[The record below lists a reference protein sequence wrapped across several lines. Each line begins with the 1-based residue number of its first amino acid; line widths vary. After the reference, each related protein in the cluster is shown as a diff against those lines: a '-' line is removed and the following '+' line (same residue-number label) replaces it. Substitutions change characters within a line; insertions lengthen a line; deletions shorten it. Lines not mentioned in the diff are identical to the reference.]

1 MINKFFQL
9 NQIITNK
16 KDPWVKPADFSFGG
30 GGMSWKRVTN
40 MIKHDTNVVD
50 MEKMKCNDN
59 VLTQMKEG
67 DILKKRR

>member
-1 MINKFFQL
+1 MGIRGSLRVFL
-9 NQIITNK
+9 LEE
-16 KDPWVKPADFSFGG
+16 

-50 MEKMKCNDN
+50 MEKMKRNDN

>member
-1 MINKFFQL
+1 MI
-9 NQIITNK
+9 
-16 KDPWVKPADFSFGG
+16 PEPAGESLRVFLLEE

>member
-1 MINKFFQL
+1 
-9 NQIITNK
+9 
-16 KDPWVKPADFSFGG
+16 
-30 GGMSWKRVTN
+30 MSWKRVTN

-50 MEKMKCNDN
+50 MEKMKRNDN